1 MRKKLSSF
9 ILGLLVFVGSM
20 GLATKSLLMN
30 LPSVSSYSSYS
41 SDSSD
46 SADNEKPFTSHPRRV
61 FASSEDKKLIPLSKE
76 KI

>member
-30 LPSVSSYSSYS
+30 LASVSSY
-41 SDSSD
+41 SSD
-46 SADNEKPFTSHPRRV
+46 SADNEKPFISHPRRA